1 MKIILFI
8 LTFFMSSLFGQNIY
22 LKNIEYPSNVYTNQ
36 IFKIKV
42 KATIVVDD
50 YDVIETNFFDS
61 KNITLLN
68 KDSKWKIINKNEFH
82 NTFIYKANHEQFIL
96 PKLEMLL
103 KDSDDNIKYAE
114 TVEPVNIA
122 FNNIAVED
130 KLFSQII
137 AKQLTV
143 VGQKTKQ
150 YSNNLL
156 LTVLKINAYNSN
168 LEDFKLNEYQQQGI
182 DDFTVED
189 DLKSIYYYIIIPRD
203 NKALRFKYYNYI
215 SKEFETIIV
224 PIELSNDLISTQ
236 TDLNPKNSKL
246 LFYQKVLISVLTIIF
261 LALYFIYKRNITL
274 VVIFLLICLFII
286 LSLPNKTITVSKN
299 TKIYILP
306 LKNSTIFDT
315 TNEDIEVEFL
325 KSKNGFTKIILP
337 NQKIGW
343 IKQ

>member
-1 MKIILFI
+1 
-8 LTFFMSSLFGQNIY
+8 
-22 LKNIEYPSNVYTNQ
+22 
-36 IFKIKV
+36 
-42 KATIVVDD
+42 
-50 YDVIETNFFDS
+50 
-61 KNITLLN
+61 
-68 KDSKWKIINKNEFH
+68 
-82 NTFIYKANHEQFIL
+82 
-96 PKLEMLL
+96 MLL